1 MMKLFLIAFFI
12 YISIDTSLRELSKE
26 FNIPKSVLHRHI
38 AAATKGTQLKQKA
51 VGANRNILRRRNF
64 LRRRKL
70 LSLPYTE
77 KMGE

>member
-1 MMKLFLIAFFI
+1 MRFGLEDK
-12 YISIDTSLRELSKE
+12 KE
-26 FNIPKSVLHRHI
+26 E
-38 AAATKGTQLKQKA
+38 
-51 VGANRNILRRRNF
+51 VGLDSSNTVVANRNILRRRNF